1 MEFKDYYEIMGVAR
15 DASQDDIKRAYR
27 KLARKFHPD
36 VSDEADAEARF
47 KEIGEAYEVLKD
59 PEKRAA
65 YDQLGANWQAGQDF
79 RPPPDWQGD
88 FGFEGGGFTGGD
100 AADFSEFFESLF
112 GRGFGQRAQRGG
124 GGFRPPASDTYA
136 QIQIDLDDAY
146 GGATRQITLQSAE
159 AGPDGRPREARRT
172 LNVKI
177 PKGVCQGQHIRLAG
191 QGGAAGPGGQ
201 RGDLFLEIA
210 FKPHPFYH
218 VENRDVFLELPVAP
232 WEAALGATVKAP
244 TPGGPVDLKIPHGSQ
259 GGRKLR
265 LKGRGIPGSPPGDL
279 YVELVIALPPAGD
292 EAAAQAYESFRD
304 ALPFNPRQR
313 LGV

>member
-27 KLARKFHPD
+27 KLARRYHPD
-36 VSDEADAEARF
+36 VSDEADAETRF

-59 PEKRAA
+59 PEKRSA
-65 YDQLGANWQAGQDF
+65 YDQLGANWQSGQDF
-79 RPPPDWQGD
+79 RPPPDWERE
-88 FGFEGGGFTGGD
+88 FGFAGGGFTGGN

-112 GRGFGQRAQRGG
+112 GGGFGRRGHAAG
-124 GGFRPPASDTYA
+124 AGFRLPASDTYA

-146 GGATRQITLQSAE
+146 GGATRQITLQSSDPGGRA
-159 AGPDGRPREARRT
+159 ADGSRT

-191 QGGAAGPGGQ
+191 QGAAGPGGR
-201 RGDLFLEIA
+201 RGDLFLEVA
-210 FKPHPFYH
+210 FRPHPFYR
-218 VENRDVFLELPVAP
+218 VEQRDVFLELPVAP

-265 LKGRGIPGSPPGDL
+265 LKGRGIPGSLPGDL

-292 EAAAQAYESFRD
+292 AVAEQAYEALRD